1 MDALE
6 DFALQCFITE
16 CDAVKHEKYCFTDAS
31 MHAYA
36 AIIYLVLQS
45 VTGERI
51 SHLIAAK
58 SKVAPIKTI
67 SLPRHV

>member
-1 MDALE
+1 
-6 DFALQCFITE
+6 
-16 CDAVKHEKYCFTDAS
+16 